1 MAQLKA
7 DSPEV
12 IYDTLVDDTEFA
24 ALVGS
29 YVFVGQATAVDS
41 ISILSPNEKLP
52 QLSSQTGL
60 EVIIHDVGET
70 RRVDYL
76 TDPSEAVISWKVYL
90 IAWPGADG
98 GTITA
103 ATKRMI
109 EIFSNATG
117 VEVIA
122 TPNEI
127 GALVQN
133 VVLIP
138 SNAAVMI

>member
-7 DSPEV
+7 DSPQV
-12 IYDTLVDDTEFA
+12 IYDTLTEDTEFA
-24 ALVGS
+24 ALIGS
-29 YVFVGQATAVDS
+29 YVFVGQTTAIDS
-41 ISILSPNEKLP
+41 ISIMSPNEKLP

-60 EVIIHDVGET
+60 EVIIHDIGEI

-76 TDPSEAVISWKVYL
+76 TDPSEAVINWKVYL
-90 IAWPGADG
+90 IAWPSADG

-138 SNAAVMI
+138 SNAAIMI

>member
-1 MAQLKA
+1 MAQTKA

-12 IYDTLVDDTEFA
+12 IYETLVEDAEFS
-24 ALVGS
+24 ALIGS
-29 YVFVGQATAVDS
+29 YKFVGQTTAVDS
-41 ISILSPNEKLP
+41 ISVLSPNEKLP

-60 EVIIHDVGET
+60 EVIIHDIGEV

-76 TDPSEAVISWKVYL
+76 TDASEAVVNWKVYL
-90 IAWPGADG
+90 IAWPNANG
-98 GTITA
+98 GTVTA

-117 VEVIA
+117 IEVIS

-138 SNAAVMI
+138 SDAAIMI

>member
-1 MAQLKA
+1 MAQVKA

-12 IYDTLVDDTEFA
+12 IYDTLAGDTEFA
-24 ALVGS
+24 ALVGN
-29 YVFVGQATAVDS
+29 YIFVDQSTPVDS

-60 EVIIHDVGET
+60 EVVIHDTGEA

-76 TDPSEAVISWKVYL
+76 TSPSEATINWKVYL
-90 IAWPGADG
+90 IAWPPANG

-109 EIFSNATG
+109 EIFSNAVG
-117 VEVIA
+117 IEIIA

-138 SNAAVMI
+138 SNAAIMV

>member
-12 IYDTLVDDTEFA
+12 IYDTLTEDTEFA

-29 YVFVGQATAVDS
+29 YVFVGQTTAIDS
-41 ISILSPNEKLP
+41 ISIMSPNEKLP

-60 EVIIHDVGET
+60 EVIIHDIGEA

-76 TDPSEAVISWKVYL
+76 TDPSEAVINWKVYL

-98 GTITA
+98 STITA

-117 VEVIA
+117 VEIVA

-133 VVLIP
+133 VVMIP
-138 SNAAVMI
+138 SNAAIMI